1 MSDELSPPTAQ
12 NVNEHFIE
20 VYPAAA
26 ETGIRCDSIGQRTA
40 TARWNFDEDQLRPG
54 RYISGPTMFTLADTA
69 LWFAVF
75 SVIGIESMAVTSE
88 MSIRFLRPAQDGD
101 LIARATVDSVSRRRI
116 VGTIR
121 LWIAGEPDRLVA
133 VAQGA
138 YAVPPKT
145 PRD

>member
-1 MSDELSPPTAQ
+1 M
-12 NVNEHFIE
+12 NEHFIG

-26 ETGIRCDSIGQRTA
+26 ETGIRCESIGQRTA
-40 TARWNFDEDQLRPG
+40 TARWTFDESQLRPG
-54 RYISGPTMFTLADTA
+54 RYISGPTMFMLADTA

-88 MSIRFLRPAQDGD
+88 MSIRFVRPAQDGD
-101 LIARATVDSVSRRRI
+101 LVARATVDSVSRRRI

-133 VAQGA
+133 VAQGT
-138 YAVPPKT
+138 YAIPPK
-145 PRD
+145 PPLS